1 MGDGSTPRREYV
13 SPRTGGQ
20 AALGYH
26 AGRCQPRRGESA
38 VEPMTTLEYRY
49 RGDNG
54 LPGRFYF
61 DKIVDG
67 RTVVH
72 AHMYPQDHF
81 DVRKLVA
88 FRDHLRSHHEAALAY
103 EGLKRELASK
113 FRDDRVSI
121 YRQQE
126 GAFINEHHCRRPL
139 ANSQRRNMRR
149 NDDYRLSR
157 ILLRAARQSTRLRLR
172 RGAPA
177 MGTGGQCLT
186 SPARNADTRR
196 RDWAV
201 RCARSRGHPRY
212 RQPPRS
218 AVPS

>member
-1 MGDGSTPRREYV
+1 MDDVSFWSPLGTDGGNIEIVEYRPEWLVLFEHEKVAILERCHPWVTEVHHVGSTSVP
-13 SPRTGGQ
+13 GL
-20 AALGYH
+20 AAKPLLDIMPVV
-26 AGRCQPRRGESA
+26 ANPDDGESA

-72 AHMYPQDHF
+72 AHMYPQNHF

-113 FRDDRVSI
+113 
-121 YRQQE
+121 YRNE
-126 GAFINEHHCRRPL
+126 REAYTDSKTAFIKCITEVAL
-139 ANSQRRNMRR
+139 ADSQH
-149 NDDYRLSR
+149 
-157 ILLRAARQSTRLRLR
+157 
-172 RGAPA
+172 
-177 MGTGGQCLT
+177 GTEVK
-186 SPARNADTRR
+186 R
-196 RDWAV
+196 
-201 RCARSRGHPRY
+201 
-212 RQPPRS
+212 
-218 AVPS
+218 

>member
-1 MGDGSTPRREYV
+1 MSDPNLWTTLGTEGGHIEIVEYRPEWRVIFEKEKGAILERCRPWVMEVHHIGSTSVP
-13 SPRTGGQ
+13 GL
-20 AALGYH
+20 AAKPILDIMPVV
-26 AGRCQPRRGESA
+26 ANPDDGESA

-113 FRDDRVSI
+113 FRDDRVS
-121 YRQQE
+121 YTDAK
-126 GAFINEHHCRRPL
+126 GAFINEITAAAL
-139 ANSQRRNMRR
+139 ADSQ
-149 NDDYRLSR
+149 D
-157 ILLRAARQSTRLRLR
+157 
-172 RGAPA
+172 
-177 MGTGGQCLT
+177 
-186 SPARNADTRR
+186 
-196 RDWAV
+196 
-201 RCARSRGHPRY
+201 GHEEER
-212 RQPPRS
+212 
-218 AVPS
+218 